1 MKKEI
6 KENKVE
12 IYLGYRVLWWNTM
25 LNGDFETEACY
36 RYEMAMLMNTMNTDE
51 TVETIYQSDKLDK
64 AYRSIDRQR

>member
-1 MKKEI
+1 M

-12 IYLGYRVLWWNTM
+12 TYLGYRVLWWNAL

-36 RYEMAMLMNTMNTDE
+36 RYEMAKLMKDMNTDE
-51 TVETIYQSDKLDK
+51 TLETIHYTDLIDK

>member
-1 MKKEI
+1 M

-12 IYLGYRVLWWNTM
+12 IYLGYRVLWRNAM

-36 RYEMAMLMNTMNTDE
+36 RYEMAKVMNDMNTYE
-51 TVETIYQSDKLDK
+51 VLETIHQTDILDK

>member
-25 LNGDFETEACY
+25 LKGDFESEACY
-36 RYEMAMLMNTMNTDE
+36 RYEMAMLMNDMNTDD
-51 TVETIYQSDKLDK
+51 VLETIHHTDILDK
-64 AYRSIDRQR
+64 AYRSYSRQR